1 MLYFIPTPIGNLGDI
16 TFRSLEVLKESDII
30 FCEDVRICKSL
41 LNLLEKR
48 FNLTFKNKVFYS
60 LHSHNE
66 NKFDFSKIDF
76 SLICAYLSD
85 AGMPTISD
93 PGNILVQYAQKNS
106 IEYYVLPG
114 ANAALCAIAKSG
126 FLQQQF
132 IFYGFLNIKK
142 NRENELIN
150 VMNMNYPV
158 ILYEATS
165 RIKQLINQIA
175 KINPNK
181 ELFLIKEITKLHEKY
196 FKNKAISLVQS
207 LENENLNGEWVV
219 VINNEKSNNITKIT
233 QEDIL
238 CLDIAPKIKAK
249 LLSKINNKSI
259 KENYESLKC

>member
-16 TFRSLEVLKESDII
+16 TFRSLEILKESDII

-48 FNLTFKNKVFYS
+48 FNLAFKNKVFYS

-76 SLICAYLSD
+76 SLTCAYLSD
-85 AGMPTISD
+85 AGMPAISD
-93 PGNILVQYAQKNS
+93 PGSVLVQYAQKNN

-114 ANAALCAIAKSG
+114 ANAALCAIVKSG
-126 FLQQQF
+126 FLKQQF

-150 VMNMNYPV
+150 VMNLNYPV
-158 ILYEATS
+158 ILYEAPS
-165 RIKQLINQIA
+165 RIEQLINQIA
-175 KINPNK
+175 KINPDK
-181 ELFLIKEITKLHEKY
+181 ELFLIKEITKLHEKH
-196 FKNKAISLVQS
+196 FKNKAAFLAQS
-207 LENENLNGEWVV
+207 LKNENLNGEWVV
-219 VINNEKSNNITKIT
+219 IINNENSNDIARIC